1 MKQARGGVAYRQ
13 RGFTLLEAL
22 LVVAILAIIALIVVA
37 NFGWFSERGQTEVCE
52 MEGQLVR
59 VATMAYAIIDGAC
72 PTCIEDLAPYL
83 DDPEDIM
90 GSYSFGGTYPDC
102 TATQE
107 SCP

>member
-22 LVVAILAIIALIVVA
+22 LVIATLAIIALIVVA
-37 NFGWFSERGQTEVCE
+37 NFGWFSGRGQTEVCE
-52 MEGQLVR
+52 MEERLVKT
-59 VATMAYAIIDGAC
+59 ATLAYALINEAC
-72 PTCIEDLAPYL
+72 PTSIEDLAPYI

-102 TATQE
+102 TVTQD

>member
-1 MKQARGGVAYRQ
+1 MKQARGVAYRQ
-13 RGFTLLEAL
+13 MGFTLLEAL
-22 LVVAILAIIALIVVA
+22 LVIAILAVIALIVVA
-37 NFGWFSERGQTEVCE
+37 NFGWFSDRGQAEVCA
-52 MEGQLVR
+52 MEAQLVR
-59 VATMAYAIIDGAC
+59 IATMAYYQANEAC
-72 PTCIEDLAPYL
+72 PTSIEDLAPYI